1 VSLQVCAKS
10 SYPIRVFCEFVCLC
24 NCVSNLGVPN
34 SCLSSEWVSN
44 LLLATQ
50 FFVSLQVMCVC
61 VEKKRKILV
70 VDICL
75 SRLESKEKERQ
86 GERELLM
93 MPLVS
98 LPTNQ
103 IRCPSSI
110 NDE

>member
-1 VSLQVCAKS
+1 
-10 SYPIRVFCEFVCLC
+10 
-24 NCVSNLGVPN
+24 
-34 SCLSSEWVSN
+34 
-44 LLLATQ
+44 
-50 FFVSLQVMCVC
+50 
-61 VEKKRKILV
+61 VEKRKILV

-86 GERELLM
+86 GERERERELELLM
-93 MPLVS
+93 MPFVS

>member
-1 VSLQVCAKS
+1 
-10 SYPIRVFCEFVCLC
+10 
-24 NCVSNLGVPN
+24 
-34 SCLSSEWVSN
+34 
-44 LLLATQ
+44 
-50 FFVSLQVMCVC
+50 

-75 SRLESKEKERQ
+75 SRLESKQKGETRRERER
-86 GERELLM
+86 ERELLM
-93 MPLVS
+93 MPFVS